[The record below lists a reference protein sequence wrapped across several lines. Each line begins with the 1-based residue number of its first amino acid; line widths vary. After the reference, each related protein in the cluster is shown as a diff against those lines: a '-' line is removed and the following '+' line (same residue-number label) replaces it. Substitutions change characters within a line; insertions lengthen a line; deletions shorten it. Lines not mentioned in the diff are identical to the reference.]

1 MATDMAKVLGESG
14 RYVSQQA
21 VKKLRKVWDICI
33 IGASVISAI
42 DGFLVCYFL
51 LNLKSL
57 KLASLLLM
65 LAFVVVVW
73 LCLRISGRKLDE
85 LEKER
90 MAMRKGA
97 AGENCVGITLG
108 DFPEEFRVINDL
120 ATDNGNVDHVVV
132 GPTGVFL
139 LDTKNW
145 RGVVSADGKGE
156 LLSNGK
162 PTDKP
167 VVGQFVGRLMGIKD
181 TVRTLAPDL
190 DPYFQAVFVFPSA
203 RVDANW
209 GTTGKVHCIRDDQ
222 LFDYIV
228 ESKWGKKLKQDEVQR
243 IAQAFLAL
251 AHMDTDFDASMG
263 SAGQPNAARV
273 RGQAA
278 PFPTIS
284 TPSYARASRQPSPV
298 FR

>member
-1 MATDMAKVLGESG
+1 MAKVLGESG

-33 IGASVISAI
+33 IGASVISAL
-42 DGFLVCYFL
+42 DGFVLCYFL
-51 LNLKSL
+51 LNFKSQ

-65 LAFVVVVW
+65 LTFVVVVW

-97 AGENCVGITLG
+97 TGKNSVGITLG

-120 ATDNGNVDHVVV
+120 ATDKGNVDHVVV

-145 RGVVSADGKGE
+145 RGVVTADGKGE

-167 VVGQFVGRLMGIKD
+167 LVAQFMGRLMGIKD
-181 TVRTLAPDL
+181 TVRTLAPGL

-228 ESKWGKKLKQDEVQR
+228 GSKWGKKLTEGEVQR

-251 AHMDTDFDASMG
+251 AHMDTDFGASTG
-263 SAGQPNAARV
+263 STGQPNAAEV
-273 RGQAA
+273 RGQV
-278 PFPTIS
+278 TSLLTVS
-284 TPSYARASRQPSPV
+284 TPSRPRAFRQPSPAS
-298 FR
+298 R